1 LTQDF
6 QRPALLISVSELEEA
21 RDRDAR
27 GDDSKDGNDK

>member
-1 LTQDF
+1 LTQDA
-6 QRPALLISVSELEEA
+6 QRPALLISVSDLEEA